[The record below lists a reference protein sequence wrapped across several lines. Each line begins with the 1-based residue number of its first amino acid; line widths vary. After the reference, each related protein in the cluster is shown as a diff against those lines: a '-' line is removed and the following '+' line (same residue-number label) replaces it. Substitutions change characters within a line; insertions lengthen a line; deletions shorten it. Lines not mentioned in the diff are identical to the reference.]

1 MKNKI
6 SALLLAGLLTS
17 QLSGCMGQMGLSA
30 MVTKGNL
37 SAVDNRY
44 GRAGLFVLMSP
55 VYGLAATADL
65 FIINSVEFWTGTNP
79 VTGKSPAVVDMPVEA
94 IFKVNEIYADIL
106 ETSELLQTKTPL
118 DSRPMY
124 RIYQN
129 KLKAMHDDWQSRSL
143 VRNQTIHGKNI
154 RHSMYLLDEVMIN
167 WLIQSERE
175 DMMSEYHMNWQQV
188 LDSMEVLTKLRICI
202 PDMDSIDDQQRVKF
216 YCDKTVRKLNQLAL
230 ICPLSIASPIGCRAI
245 HELSELASS
254 ETINLSPKAMYDLT
268 SDVSTVIAQVFDQ
281 VLSDMTES
289 LYQPLPSIPLGIVE
303 GHQSKHSYV

>member
-94 IFKVNEIYADIL
+94 IFKVNPHLNDDLTKAPLPEVKLTQATL
-106 ETSELLQTKTPL
+106 EAKDENTLLMRLTYEDGSQQLMSGLKQGKHVDFYL
-118 DSRPMY
+118 DDTFIAR
-124 RIYQN
+124 
-129 KLKAMHDDWQSRSL
+129 
-143 VRNQTIHGKNI
+143 VE
-154 RHSMYLLDEVMIN
+154 LDELVN
-167 WLIQSERE
+167 YQQS
-175 DMMSEYHMNWQQV
+175 
-188 LDSMEVLTKLRICI
+188 
-202 PDMDSIDDQQRVKF
+202 
-216 YCDKTVRKLNQLAL
+216 
-230 ICPLSIASPIGCRAI
+230 
-245 HELSELASS
+245 
-254 ETINLSPKAMYDLT
+254 
-268 SDVSTVIAQVFDQ
+268 
-281 VLSDMTES
+281 
-289 LYQPLPSIPLGIVE
+289 
-303 GHQSKHSYV
+303 

>member
-1 MKNKI
+1 MFVII
-6 SALLLAGLLTS
+6 SIVTSLVILATLFHYSTKRQATLSQKFETLVLIRQILQLSRQHRAATHYALSCKLTS
-17 QLSGCMGQMGLSA
+17 
-30 MVTKGNL
+30 
-37 SAVDNRY
+37 
-44 GRAGLFVLMSP
+44 
-55 VYGLAATADL
+55 
-65 FIINSVEFWTGTNP
+65 
-79 VTGKSPAVVDMPVEA
+79 EA
-94 IFKVNEIYADIL
+94 ISKVNEIYADIL
-106 ETSELLQTKTPL
+106 ETSDSLQTKAPL

-129 KLKAMHDDWQSRSL
+129 KLKMMHDDWQSRSL
-143 VRNQTIHGKNI
+143 ARNQTIHGKSI

-254 ETINLSPKAMYDLT
+254 ETITLSPKAMYDLT

-289 LYQPLPSIPLGIVE
+289 LYQPLPTIPSSMVE
-303 GHQSKHSYV
+303 GYPRKHSFV